1 MAGQTAPVRLHF
13 TSLEAGW
20 SGATA
25 GGKRPVS
32 IREDAETLFRDAK
45 QPGSAQDQG
54 SRLRPVKLV
63 TAPGVRGRAIVRRAS
78 NRAHLSR
85 KRHARAGVVP
95 GDAARRFQGSSR
107 VARPHAGMVQ
117 AATTVVAQ
125 AVAGVSA
132 NGAR

>member
-1 MAGQTAPVRLHF
+1 MTGQTAPVRLHF

-78 NRAHLSR
+78 NRASLPR
-85 KRHARAGVVP
+85 KRHAWAGLYQETP
-95 GDAARRFQGSSR
+95 Q
-107 VARPHAGMVQ
+107 
-117 AATTVVAQ
+117 
-125 AVAGVSA
+125 GVS
-132 NGAR
+132 